1 MNTSS
6 KTIVYKVSYD
16 IKVDE
21 YISLL
26 SKTSLG
32 ERRHVNDIQCMNGVL
47 KNSNLEVVPHV

>member
-47 KNSNLEVVPHV
+47 KNSNLNCICMD